1 MVRGPAY
8 GRREWSQPP
17 SKAWHPPPQNGRN
30 IRPRGDALKK
40 EALLRL
46 IAESGYNIGYA
57 AKKHLATYDIV
68 EDAGVG
74 VALLSGCGHMRAVHP
89 LV

>member
-1 MVRGPAY
+1 M
-8 GRREWSQPP
+8 
-17 SKAWHPPPQNGRN
+17 
-30 IRPRGDALKK
+30 KK